1 MQSLKQ
7 FQAVFKTDPV
17 KFEFAEFDDVFSD
30 DVIASLKEAGIDS
43 IWLKP
48 LSSEQRAGF
57 EASVVGA
64 DGKKRDMNNLYARY
78 VSMSWVNGPEGAALG
93 NAKEI
98 GQLRA
103 DLVASIFSKVQK
115 LNGVHSDSAEEA
127 GKD

>member
-17 KFEFAEFDDVFSD
+17 KFDFAEFDDVFSD

-78 VSMSWVNGPEGAALG
+78 VALSWVDDDGKALG

-115 LNGVHSDSAEEA
+115 LNGVHADSAEEA